1 MRNKT
6 SVFCD
11 WPEYYNASYNIA
23 GYYLTNIDSTPGVIT
38 IEKKCNLWKNQ
49 KKVAPIWLICMNVTK
64 FQTVSKTLIIQLS
77 PFYVNIYS
85 LTNHRHEN
93 EYLQF
98 VVPNNCVES
107 EWFTR
112 FFRIM
117 SLMERMTKNLTL
129 DEKSRGTLV
138 VMYTIRNLK
147 RFYKYLFNLQVFLE
161 TLH

>member
-1 MRNKT
+1 M
-6 SVFCD
+6 
-11 WPEYYNASYNIA
+11 NI
-23 GYYLTNIDSTPGVIT
+23 S
-38 IEKKCNLWKNQ
+38 NLLFQIIVLNQ
-49 KKVAPIWLICMNVTK
+49 
-64 FQTVSKTLIIQLS
+64 SG
-77 PFYVNIYS
+77 
-85 LTNHRHEN
+85 
-93 EYLQF
+93 LQD
-98 VVPNNCVES
+98 
-107 EWFTR
+107 

>member
-1 MRNKT
+1 
-6 SVFCD
+6 
-11 WPEYYNASYNIA
+11 
-23 GYYLTNIDSTPGVIT
+23 
-38 IEKKCNLWKNQ
+38 
-49 KKVAPIWLICMNVTK
+49 MNVTK
-64 FQTVSKTLIIQLS
+64 FQTVSKTLIIKLS

-147 RFYKYLFNLQVFLE
+147 RFYKYLFKLQVFLE